1 MSGGN
6 ELFYDVGPINES
18 DLDFITKSCISNI
31 KNEPYSLVVSFE
43 SGRAILQFK
52 ISGLSLCVRIRRDY
66 AAGPWSK
73 WASIIGF
80 SY

>member
-6 ELFYDVGPINES
+6 NLFYDIGSLNES
-18 DLDFITKSCISNI
+18 DLDLITKSCISNI
-31 KNEPYSLVVSFE
+31 KTEPYSLVVCFE
-43 SGRAILQFK
+43 SGRAVLQFK
-52 ISGLSLCVRIRRDY
+52 ISGLGLYARIRRDY

-73 WASIIGF
+73 WSSITGF